1 MTLKELLELKILHE
15 NFVLKERVPAEE
27 GYFKTLGEGKRIFN
41 KPITV
46 ELMEKKG
53 IDKKYFDR
61 KVEAVWGQS
70 SNCIAIEL
78 SPDLFYVYLEH
89 PYGRTTIGSG
99 TKEECEKIKA
109 KKDAEW
115 QSGYSWHTYISAEKL
130 KDFDMYD

>member
-1 MTLKELLELKILHE
+1 MTLKELLELKILHK
-15 NFVLKERVPAEE
+15 NFILLERDSKEEILKII
-27 GYFKTLGEGKRIFN
+27 GEGSKISK
-41 KPITV
+41 KPID
-46 ELMEKKG
+46 EKIMEKKG
-53 IDKKYFDR
+53 IDKKYLDR

-78 SPDLFYVYLEH
+78 SPDHFYVYLDH

-115 QSGYSWHTYISAEKL
+115 QSGYSWHTYISADKL

>member
-1 MTLKELLELKILHE
+1 MTLKELLELKILHK
-15 NFVLKERVPAEE
+15 NFILLERNPKEGSLK
-27 GYFKTLGEGKRIFN
+27 TIGEGSKIFK
-41 KPITV
+41 KPID
-46 ELMEKKG
+46 EKIMEKKG
-53 IDKKYFDR
+53 IDKKYLDR

-78 SPDLFYVYLEH
+78 SPDLFYVYLDH

-109 KKDAEW
+109 KKDVEW
-115 QSGYSWHTYISAEKL
+115 QSGYSWHTYISADKL